1 MIKVLIV
8 DDHPIVRNGIKQ
20 IISDEKDMRVC
31 CEAANTEEVF
41 EQLKKHEVD
50 VIILDL
56 CLPGQNGLDALILLK
71 QWNSNIPI
79 LVLSALPEELY
90 AKRTIEAGASG
101 FMHKESAT
109 EELTY
114 AIRKIYEG
122 GKYASRKFAEQLIS
136 NLIKSPGEKL
146 HVSLSQREFQIFLQ
160 IGSGKSVSQIAAKMH
175 LSVNTISTY
184 RKRILQKM
192 KLLGNSDIITYCIKE
207 KLIN

>member
-1 MIKVLIV
+1 MIRVLIV
-8 DDHPIVRNGIKQ
+8 DDHPIVRNGLKQ
-20 IISDEKDMRVC
+20 IISDEKDMKVC
-31 CEAANTEEVF
+31 CEAANTEEIF
-41 EQLKKHEVD
+41 DQLEKHEVD

-56 CLPGQNGLDALILLK
+56 CLPGQNGLDVLIHLK
-71 QWNSNIPI
+71 QWNTKIPI

-109 EELTY
+109 EELVY
-114 AIRKIYEG
+114 AIRKIYSG
-122 GKYASRKFAEQLIS
+122 GKYASRKFAEQL
-136 NLIKSPGEKL
+136 LEHLGQTSPENP
-146 HVSLSQREFQIFLQ
+146 HDSLSQREFQILLH
-160 IGSGKSVSQIAAKMH
+160 IGSGKTVGQIAGKMN

-192 KLLGNSDIITYCIKE
+192 KFAGNSDIISYCIKE